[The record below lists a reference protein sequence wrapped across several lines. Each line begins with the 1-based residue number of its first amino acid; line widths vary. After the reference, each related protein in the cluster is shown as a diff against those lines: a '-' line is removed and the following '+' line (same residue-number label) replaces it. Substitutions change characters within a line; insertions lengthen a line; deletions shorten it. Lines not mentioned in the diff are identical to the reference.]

1 MQHSDSVHV
10 AGRSIATVRM
20 ADTRNLHGHSYG
32 GEKMKIVRNTLL
44 AAAGVL
50 ALSLTANA
58 AGTTSVTN
66 GPSIKSSATV
76 PMQFA
81 QKKED
86 PSAGSVGVKKKAKP
100 KAKKEKKKDM

>member
-1 MQHSDSVHV
+1 
-10 AGRSIATVRM
+10 M
-20 ADTRNLHGHSYG
+20 ADTRNLHGRSDG

-58 AGTTSVTN
+58 AGTTSPTS
-66 GPSIKSSATV
+66 GQSIKSSATV

-86 PSAGSVGVKKKAKP
+86 PSAGSVGVKKKAKK
-100 KAKKEKKKDM
+100 KAKKPS